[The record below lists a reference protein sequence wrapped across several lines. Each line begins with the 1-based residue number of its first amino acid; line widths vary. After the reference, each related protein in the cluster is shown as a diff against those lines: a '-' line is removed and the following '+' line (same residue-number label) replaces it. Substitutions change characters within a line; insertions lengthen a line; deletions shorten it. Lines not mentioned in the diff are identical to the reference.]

1 MTASPFALVRRAAPR
16 ALAIAILASA
26 AGAAAPAAAAAQQ
39 RDTTP
44 RGVSLGLNY
53 AAGTKPGVIVLP
65 MSGANG
71 DSLRAILERD
81 FDYGDRIA
89 VVRVDAPAPVRG
101 RLNYPLLSRLG
112 AVVAVQATVTPTG
125 MRVALHD
132 VAKGVVAQTRS
143 FSFPDTPL
151 GPSWRMAVH
160 TASDELEFAI
170 TGTRGIAAT
179 RIAFTRDSRI
189 YVVDSD
195 GANVRALTPE
205 GAMALS
211 PAWHPSGRYVA
222 YSGFGRNGGT
232 QVFIRDVTGSSAR
245 PVVATP
251 GGLNI
256 TPAFSPDGNTVVYA
270 HGLDAGTDLIAAPA
284 FENSPGRRVTVG
296 RGSENV
302 SPSFSP
308 DGRRLVFT
316 SGRSGHPEV
325 YITDADGTNAE
336 LLTPFVFGETSYRS
350 NPDWSPT
357 GTSVAFQS
365 QIAGRFQIATISLRD
380 REIKQLTDEG
390 SNEDP
395 SWAPDGR
402 HVVFTSTRGGTRQ
415 LWVHDAE
422 SGRARQLTRG
432 AASRLPAWSRSLADR
447 SSPAVQQAGAP

>member
-1 MTASPFALVRRAAPR
+1 
-16 ALAIAILASA
+16 
-26 AGAAAPAAAAAQQ
+26 
-39 RDTTP
+39 
-44 RGVSLGLNY
+44 
-53 AAGTKPGVIVLP
+53 VIVLP
-65 MSGANG
+65 VAGAHG
-71 DSLRAILERD
+71 DSLRAIFERD
-81 FDYGDRIA
+81 FDYGDRIS
-89 VVRVDAPAPVRG
+89 VVRVEAPAPDRG
-101 RLNYPLLSRLG
+101 QLNYALLARLG
-112 AVVAVQATVTPTG
+112 AAVAVQTTVTPAG
-125 MRVALHD
+125 VRVALHD
-132 VAKGVVAQTRS
+132 VAKKAVAQTRS
-143 FSFPDTPL
+143 FALTDTPL
-151 GPSWRMAVH
+151 SAGWRMAAH
-160 TASDELEFAI
+160 TASDEMELAI

-179 RIAFTRDSRI
+179 RVAFTRDGRVW
-189 YVVDSD
+189 VVDSD
-195 GANVRALTPE
+195 GANPHPVTPD

-211 PAWHPSGRYVA
+211 PAWHPSGKYVA
-222 YSGFGRNGGT
+222 YSGFGRSGGT
-232 QVFIRDVTGSSAR
+232 QVFVRDLTGSSSR

-256 TPAFSPDGNTVVYA
+256 TPAFSPDGNTLVYA
-270 HGLDAGTDLIAAPA
+270 HGLDAGTDLIAAAA
-284 FENSPGRRVTVG
+284 FDNSPGRRVTVG

-357 GTSVAFQS
+357 GTTVAFQS

-380 REIKQLTDEG
+380 REIKQLTSEG

-402 HVVFTSTRGGTRQ
+402 HIVITSTRGGTRQ

-432 AASRLPAWSRSLADR
+432 AASRLPAWSRSLGDR
-447 SSPAVQQAGAP
+447 SSTSTQQAGLP

>member
-1 MTASPFALVRRAAPR
+1 MPPQSFARTRRTVLRLSVAGAALAAVAPR
-16 ALAIAILASA
+16 ALH
-26 AGAAAPAAAAAQQ
+26 AQQ
-39 RDTTP
+39 PDSSA
-44 RGVSLGLNY
+44 RGVSLGLSY

-65 MSGANG
+65 IAGANG
-71 DSLRAILERD
+71 DSLRTMLQRD
-81 FDYGDRIA
+81 LDFGDRVTIVSA
-89 VVRVDAPAPVRG
+89 AAPPPVRG
-101 RLNYPLLSRLG
+101 KLNYPLLARLG
-112 AVVAVQATVTPTG
+112 AAVAVQDTATPEG
-125 MRVALHD
+125 IRVALHD
-132 VAKGVVAQTRS
+132 VAKKAGAQTRS
-143 FSFPDTPL
+143 FTLAGAEL
-151 GPSWRMAVH
+151 GVDWRMSVH
-160 TASDELEFAI
+160 AASDEIEFAI

-179 RIAFTRDSRI
+179 RIAFTRDARV
-189 YVVDSD
+189 YLVDSD
-195 GANVRALTPE
+195 GANVRAVTPDA
-205 GAMALS
+205 GMSLS
-211 PAWHPSGRYVA
+211 PSWHPSGKYVT
-222 YSGFGRNGGT
+222 YSGFGRSGGT
-232 QVFIRDVTGSSAR
+232 QVFIRDLASGSAR

-256 TPAFSPDGNTVVYA
+256 TPTFSPDGNTVVYA

-284 FENSPGRRVTVG
+284 FDNAPGRRVTVG

-357 GTSVAFQS
+357 GTTVAFQS

-380 REIKQLTDEG
+380 RQMKQLTSEG
-390 SNEDP
+390 ANEDP

-402 HVVFTSTRGGTRQ
+402 HLVFTSSRGGTKQ
-415 LWVHDAE
+415 LWVLDAE

-432 AASRLPAWSRSLADR
+432 ATSRLPAWSRSLAGG
-447 SSPAVQQAGAP
+447 P

>member
-1 MTASPFALVRRAAPR
+1 MTPSTFAHFRRAVPR
-16 ALAIAILASA
+16 ALALVALA
-26 AGAAAPAAAAAQQ
+26 AGALAAPPALLAQQ
-39 RDTTP
+39 PDTAQ

-65 MSGANG
+65 IAGVYG
-71 DSLRAILERD
+71 DSLRAIFERD

-89 VVRVDAPAPVRG
+89 VVRVETPPPTRG
-101 RLNYPLLSRLG
+101 RLNYPLLAKLG
-112 AVVAVQATVTPTG
+112 AAVAVQATVTATG
-125 MRVALHD
+125 VRVALHD
-132 VAKGVVAQTRS
+132 IAKGTVAQTRS
-143 FSFPDTPL
+143 FALPDNPP
-151 GPSWRMAVH
+151 GPAWRMAAH
-160 TASDELEFAI
+160 GASDEMEFAI
-170 TGTRGIAAT
+170 TGVRGIAAT
-179 RIAFTRDSRI
+179 RIAFTRDGRVW
-189 YVVDSD
+189 VVDSD
-195 GANVRALTPE
+195 GANARALTPE

-211 PAWHPSGRYVA
+211 PAWHPSGKYLA
-222 YSGFGRNGGT
+222 YSGFGPSGGT
-232 QVFIRDVTGSSAR
+232 QVFIRDLAGSGAR

-256 TPAFSPDGNTVVYA
+256 TPAFSPDGSTVVYA

-357 GTSVAFQS
+357 GTMVAFQS

-380 REIKQLTDEG
+380 REIKQLTNEG
-390 SNEDP
+390 ANEDP

-402 HVVFTSTRGGTRQ
+402 HVVFTSTRGGSRQ

-447 SSPAVQQAGAP
+447 SSSTLQQAGAR

>member
-1 MTASPFALVRRAAPR
+1 MLPTSFAHTRRAALRTLVLAAGATVAAAAPR
-16 ALAIAILASA
+16 ALA
-26 AGAAAPAAAAAQQ
+26 AQQ
-39 RDTTP
+39 QDTAP
-44 RGVSLGLNY
+44 RGVTLGLNY

-65 MSGANG
+65 ISGVNG

-81 FDYGDRIA
+81 LDYGDRVA
-89 VVRVDAPAPVRG
+89 VVHVDAPAPVRG
-101 RLNYPLLSRLG
+101 RLNYALLGKLG
-112 AVVAVQATVTPTG
+112 AAVAVQATVTPAG

-132 VAKGVVAQTRS
+132 VAKGSAAQTRN
-143 FSFPDTPL
+143 FSLPDNAL

-160 TASDELEFAI
+160 GASDELEFAI

-195 GANVRALTPE
+195 GANARPLTPE
-205 GAMALS
+205 GALALS
-211 PAWHPSGRYVA
+211 PAWHPSGKYLA
-222 YSGFGRNGGT
+222 YSGFGRSGGT
-232 QVFIRDVTGSSAR
+232 QVFIRDLAGTAAR

-256 TPAFSPDGNTVVYA
+256 TPAFSPDGGTVVYA

-380 REIKQLTDEG
+380 REIKQLTSEG
-390 SNEDP
+390 TNEDP

-432 AASRLPAWSRSLADR
+432 AASRLPAWSRSLADGPG
-447 SSPAVQQAGAP
+447 STVQQAGAP

>member
-1 MTASPFALVRRAAPR
+1 MTTPLFALAGR
-16 ALAIAILASA
+16 ALRTLAVGALA
-26 AGAAAPAAAAAQQ
+26 AGAATAVPRAAAAQQ

-65 MSGANG
+65 IAGANG
-71 DSLRAILERD
+71 DSLRAIFERD
-81 FDYGDRIA
+81 LDFGDRVA
-89 VVRVDAPAPVRG
+89 VVRVEAPAPDRG
-101 RLNYPLLSRLG
+101 RLNYALLERLG
-112 AVVAVQATVTPTG
+112 AAVAVQATATPAG
-125 MRVALHD
+125 VRVALHD
-132 VAKGVVAQTRS
+132 VAKKAVAQTRT
-143 FSFPDTPL
+143 FAFAEAPL
-151 GPSWRMAVH
+151 SPAWRMSVH
-160 TASDELEFAI
+160 AASDEMEFAI

-179 RIAFTRDSRI
+179 RIAYTREGRVW
-189 YVVDSD
+189 VVDSD
-195 GANVRALTPE
+195 GANAQPVTPA

-211 PAWHPSGRYVA
+211 PAWHPSGKYVA
-222 YSGFGRNGGT
+222 YSGFGRSGGT
-232 QVFIRDVTGSSAR
+232 QVFIRDLAGSAAR

-256 TPAFSPDGNTVVYA
+256 TPAFSPDGRTLVYA

-284 FENSPGRRVTVG
+284 FDNAPGRRVTVG

-357 GTSVAFQS
+357 GTMVAFQS

-380 REIKQLTDEG
+380 REIKQLTSEG

-402 HVVFTSTRGGTRQ
+402 HIVFTSTRGGTRQ

-432 AASRLPAWSRSLADR
+432 AASRLPAWSRAMGDR
-447 SSPAVQQAGAP
+447 PSTTTQQAGLP

>member
-1 MTASPFALVRRAAPR
+1 MTQPLSVLVRRSLRSGAAAIAVVAALAPR
-16 ALAIAILASA
+16 AAR
-26 AGAAAPAAAAAQQ
+26 AQQ
-39 RDTTP
+39 QDTTP
-44 RGVSLGLNY
+44 RGVSIGLNY
-53 AAGTKPGVIVLP
+53 APGTKPGVIVLP
-65 MSGANG
+65 IAGASG

-81 FDYGDRIA
+81 LDYGDRVA
-89 VVRVDAPAPVRG
+89 VIHADAPRPVRG
-101 RLNYPLLSRLG
+101 RLNYPLIARLG
-112 AVVAVQATVTPTG
+112 AAVAVQGTVTPTG
-125 MRVALHD
+125 LRVALHD
-132 VAKGVVAQTRS
+132 VAKKAVAQTRNFALPS
-143 FSFPDTPL
+143 GNDTP
-151 GPSWRMAVH
+151 GWRMAVH
-160 TASDELEFAI
+160 EASDELEFAV

-179 RIAFTRDSRI
+179 RIAFTREARV

-195 GANVRALTPE
+195 GANMRAVTPD

-211 PAWHPSGRYVA
+211 PAWHPTGKYLT
-222 YSGFGRNGGT
+222 YSGFGRAGGT
-232 QVFIRDVTGSSAR
+232 QVYVRDLALGSAR

-256 TPAFSPDGNTVVYA
+256 TPTFSPDGSTIAYA
-270 HGLDAGTDLIAAPA
+270 HGLDAGTDIIAAAA
-284 FENSPGRRVTVG
+284 FDNSPGRRITVG

-357 GTSVAFQS
+357 GTSVAFQA
-365 QIAGRFQIATISLRD
+365 QISGRFQVATISLRD
-380 REIKQLTDEG
+380 RQIKQLTDEG

-402 HVVFTSTRGGTRQ
+402 HLVFTSSRGGTKQ
-415 LWVHDAE
+415 LWVLDAE

-432 AASRLPAWSRSLADR
+432 AASRLPSWSRSLG
-447 SSPAVQQAGAP
+447 GAH

>member
-1 MTASPFALVRRAAPR
+1 ME
-16 ALAIAILASA
+16 
-26 AGAAAPAAAAAQQ
+26 
-39 RDTTP
+39 
-44 RGVSLGLNY
+44 Y
-53 AAGTKPGVIVLP
+53 
-65 MSGANG
+65 
-71 DSLRAILERD
+71 
-81 FDYGDRIA
+81 
-89 VVRVDAPAPVRG
+89 
-101 RLNYPLLSRLG
+101 
-112 AVVAVQATVTPTG
+112 
-125 MRVALHD
+125 
-132 VAKGVVAQTRS
+132 
-143 FSFPDTPL
+143 
-151 GPSWRMAVH
+151 
-160 TASDELEFAI
+160 AI
-170 TGTRGIAAT
+170 TGARGIAAT
-179 RIAFTRDSRI
+179 RIAFTREGRVW
-189 YVVDSD
+189 VVDSD
-195 GANVRALTPE
+195 GANARAVTPA
-205 GAMALS
+205 GVMSLS
-211 PAWHPSGRYVA
+211 PAWHPSGKYVA

-232 QVFIRDVTGSSAR
+232 QVFIRDLAGSSAR

-284 FENSPGRRVTVG
+284 FDNSPGRRVTIG

-357 GTSVAFQS
+357 GNTVAFQS

-380 REIKQLTDEG
+380 REMKQLTTEG

-432 AASRLPAWSRSLADR
+432 VVSRLAAWSPSLSDR
-447 SSPAVQQAGAP
+447 PPVNVQQAGLP

>member
-1 MTASPFALVRRAAPR
+1 MTPPSSISARRPSAR
-16 ALAIAILASA
+16 ALALVTLGVL
-26 AGAAAPAAAAAQQ
+26 AGALSARPAAAQ
-39 RDTTP
+39 RRDSVP
-44 RGVSLGLNY
+44 AGVSLGLNY
-53 AAGTKPGVIVLP
+53 DPRTKPGVIVLP
-65 MSGANG
+65 IAGASG
-71 DSLRAILERD
+71 DSLRAIFERD

-89 VVRVDAPAPVRG
+89 VVRVDAPAPVNG
-101 RLNYPLLSRLG
+101 KLNYPLLARLG
-112 AVVAVQATVTPTG
+112 AAVAVQATVTPTG
-125 MRVALHD
+125 VRVALHD
-132 VAKGVVAQTRS
+132 VAKRAVAQTRS
-143 FSFPDTPL
+143 FALTETALAPA
-151 GPSWRMAVH
+151 WRMAVH
-160 TASDELEFAI
+160 TAADDLESAI

-179 RIAFTRDSRI
+179 RIAFTREGRI

-195 GANVRALTPE
+195 GANPRPITPE
-205 GAMALS
+205 GALALS
-211 PAWHPSGRYVA
+211 PAWHPTGKYVA
-222 YSGFGRNGGT
+222 YSGFGRGGGT
-232 QVFIRDVTGSSAR
+232 QVFIRDLAGTSAR

-270 HGLDAGTDLIAAPA
+270 HGLDAGTDLIAASA
-284 FENSPGRRVTVG
+284 FDNAPGRRVTVG

-357 GTSVAFQS
+357 GSSVAFQA

-380 REIKQLTDEG
+380 REIKQLTSEG

-402 HVVFTSTRGGTRQ
+402 HLVFTSTRGGTRQ

-422 SGRARQLTRG
+422 TGRARQLTRG
-432 AASRLPAWSRSLADR
+432 AVSRLPAWSRSLAV
-447 SSPAVQQAGAP
+447 SPNATSQQAGAP